1 MGSMAEWRGQR
12 KESVSQ
18 ETDQKTNKG
27 NTEEK
32 KNEHSLSDLWD
43 GNNLTLMSLGSRE
56 EEKQG

>member
-32 KNEHSLSDLWD
+32 K
-43 GNNLTLMSLGSRE
+43 
-56 EEKQG
+56 K